1 MSTLPTLQVIICST
15 RPTRIGAK
23 VADWFIPHAETQGG
37 FAVERVDLQEIA
49 LPLLD
54 EPKHPKL
61 REYEHAHT
69 KRWSKTV
76 DRGDAYVFVLPE
88 YDHGP
93 PASAINA
100 LQYLVHEWMYKP
112 CCFVSYGGV
121 SAGTRSMNALKIVV
135 VAQKMMPMMEAVSIP
150 LVGKHLDKETGTFDP
165 GEMQAKAA
173 GAMLNELAR
182 WERAMRTL
190 RSEATPAK

>member
-1 MSTLPTLQVIICST
+1 LPKLPTLQVIICST

-23 VADWFIPHAETQGG
+23 VADWFIPHAAQHGG

-69 KRWSKTV
+69 KRWSATV
-76 DRGDAYVFVLPE
+76 DRGDAFAFVLPE

-93 PASAINA
+93 PASVINA
-100 LQYLVHEWMYKP
+100 LQYLVHEWTYKP

-121 SAGTRSMNALKIVV
+121 SAGTRSMNALKIVLN
-135 VAQKMMPMMEAVSIP
+135 AQKMMPMMEAVSIP
-150 LVGKHLDKETGTFDP
+150 FVAKQLDKETGVFDP
-165 GEMQAKAA
+165 GDVQVKAA
-173 GAMLNELAR
+173 RAMLDELVR
-182 WERAMRTL
+182 WERAMRPL
-190 RSEATPAK
+190 RSATPAT